1 MSGKSRV
8 TGNKTTD
15 ASYSRESASR
25 GNSHPQSNDSK
36 SAESSRNTQQN
47 SALGSVPSPGS
58 FQSHDIGRHSSASS
72 TQCSSPSKSSASG
85 TGSAGKSNRRHR
97 SKRTGEDG
105 RHSTA
110 SKQHPSPSKSSPSGK
125 DSVVNLNQC
134 HRSSRTG
141 ANSGH
146 STASSDSSRS
156 LGSGKRGRAPKNKPR
171 NTSHQSSGCSTDSG
185 REHSA
190 NSTSSAETQIQPKS
204 EGGYNSSSSSQR
216 QQKVRR
222 VSIVTNYQI
231 SWQQIDFLVGG

>member
-1 MSGKSRV
+1 MSGKSHV

-15 ASYSRESASR
+15 ASYSRGSASR

-47 SALGSVPSPGS
+47 SALASVPSPGS
-58 FQSHDIGRHSSASS
+58 FQSHDIGRHSNASS

-97 SKRTGEDG
+97 SERTGEDG
-105 RHSTA
+105 RHCTA
-110 SKQHPSPSKSSPSGK
+110 SKQHLSLSKSSPSGT
-125 DSVVNLNQC
+125 DSVDNLNQR
-134 HRSSRTG
+134 HRSCKTG
-141 ANSGH
+141 ANEGH
-146 STASSDSSRS
+146 STASNDSSRS
-156 LGSGKRGRAPKNKPR
+156 PGSGKRRRAPKDKPR

-204 EGGYNSSSSSQR
+204 EGGKR
-216 QQKVRR
+216 
-222 VSIVTNYQI
+222 
-231 SWQQIDFLVGG
+231 SWNFFLLLFKILFLTSTFFLLL